1 MATKAVK
8 VAPVSP
14 ETFDEHYKG
23 DVEPIELMQAQ
34 MSPEAFMGFL
44 RGNIIKYT
52 SRLGKKDDV
61 VKESFKILKYAGWL
75 HEATQG
81 KKVVTH

>member
-1 MATKAVK
+1 MTTDIIKAVP
-8 VAPVSP
+8 ATPD
-14 ETFDEHYKG
+14 TYDEHYKG

-52 SRLGKKDDV
+52 SRLGKKDTV
-61 VKESFKILKYAGWL
+61 TKESFKILKYAEWL

-81 KKVVTH
+81 KRVVTH